1 MLAKEEMTEGTIR
14 TVGEQEAP
22 HLLTTKGTIEDMVPG
37 QPMSETIEETEETD
51 LRHPNLA
58 AAHHHLLNLINLPL
72 LSVIEWQ
79 YCSSDFNSD
88 LFLRENIPKTI

>member
-1 MLAKEEMTEGTIR
+1 MTEGTIR

-22 HLLTTKGTIEDMVPG
+22 RLLAIKGTIKDMVAG
-37 QPMSETIEETEETD
+37 QPMSETIEETEEAGP
-51 LRHPNLA
+51 RHLTPA
-58 AAHHHLLNLINLPL
+58 AAHHHLLNQINLPP